1 MPPSVPPVVDTAG
14 TSSFLGDAHRLD
26 SADVITAGNYR
37 FNTHNLGCT
46 QLIRGEAFD
55 VTTGRTRPVVGKMVS
70 HEDLSSFMHR
80 EGRVLSV
87 LHSQPHPGL
96 HRIRTVQESKDPAVP
111 SFIVFDK
118 LGPDLYS
125 YVRSKGLLPETE
137 TVHIF
142 RQLVAA
148 VAHCHENLVVLR
160 DIKMGK
166 VFFSGAGRNARLVI
180 GDLWGAELVDEA
192 DPLLTDQKGSPAYVS
207 PEVLRSVPHDGRS
220 ADVWALGVVL
230 FVMLT
235 GTYPFEDSRPDHLIR
250 KIQAGTASVV
260 FPPHVTVPLRD
271 LIRRLLDRDP
281 CNRPSAAALLD
292 DPLLGGR
299 DRRRV
304 RLFTDSPIAAVSATT
319 LEEPG
324 DADQVVPDLSPSP
337 TAKARATREC
347 RDVASSFKRQRR
359 DQV

>member
-1 MPPSVPPVVDTAG
+1 M
-14 TSSFLGDAHRLD
+14 
-26 SADVITAGNYR
+26 
-37 FNTHNLGCT
+37 
-46 QLIRGEAFD
+46 
-55 VTTGRTRPVVGKMVS
+55 
-70 HEDLSSFMHR
+70 
-80 EGRVLSV
+80 
-87 LHSQPHPGL
+87 
-96 HRIRTVQESKDPAVP
+96 
-111 SFIVFDK
+111 
-118 LGPDLYS
+118 
-125 YVRSKGLLPETE
+125 RSKGLLPETE

-192 DPLLTDQKGSPAYVS
+192 DPLLTDQKGRSVQNCLFQSFSRFLLVAQAYGDLIALPFSRSPAYVS